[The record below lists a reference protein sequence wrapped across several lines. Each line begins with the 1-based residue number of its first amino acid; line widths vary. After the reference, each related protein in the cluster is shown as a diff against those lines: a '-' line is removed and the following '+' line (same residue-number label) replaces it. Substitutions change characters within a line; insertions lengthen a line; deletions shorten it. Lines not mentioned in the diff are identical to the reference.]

1 MHRECSLGESVPR
14 DLCLPCSDV
23 LSYRFVEASVS
34 PGFIAVTRLW
44 YTKQEQPIRLGIW

>member
-1 MHRECSLGESVPR
+1 MRRECSSGEFVLR
-14 DLCLPCSDV
+14 DVCLTDSNA
-23 LSYRFVEASVS
+23 LSCRFVEASVS